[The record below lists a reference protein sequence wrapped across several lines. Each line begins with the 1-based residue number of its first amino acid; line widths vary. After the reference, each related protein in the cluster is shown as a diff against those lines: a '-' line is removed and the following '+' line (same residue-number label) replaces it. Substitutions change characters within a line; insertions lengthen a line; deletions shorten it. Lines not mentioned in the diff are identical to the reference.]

1 MQALKDRL
9 TSAGYALGWT
19 VVSRMPEG
27 WARRLF
33 MAIAEIAWRRQG
45 KGVQQL
51 EANLR
56 RVIGPD
62 ATGAQLREL
71 SRAGMRSYLRYFLE
85 IFRLPV
91 ISKERILADMH
102 SNGVEE
108 TAFAYLAAGRGVVF
122 ALPHMGNWDHAGA
135 WIIARGAGSFTT
147 VEEVLRPEALYHQF
161 LAFRESL
168 GFEAL
173 PLTGGASPFG
183 VMAQRLRAGRLVCL
197 VCDRDLTASGVEV
210 TFFGEPARMAAGPAA
225 LAVQTGAA
233 LMPVTLCFD
242 GDYWCA
248 DINEEIPV
256 PPEGTRK
263 EKVAAMTQQMARI
276 FEAGIREHPEDW
288 HMLQKVF
295 VADLDPD
302 RLAAASAAAASAA
315 AGSADGAFP
324 GVAGGDDV
332 AVGGSD
338 DGGRANGTGP
348 GPWRGDGSGAG
359 TGSAGTGSA
368 GP

>member
-1 MQALKDRL
+1 MDALKGRL
-9 TSAGYALGWT
+9 ASAGYALGWI
-19 VVSRMPEG
+19 VVRRMPES

-33 MAIAEIAWRRQG
+33 MLFAEIAWRRQG

-56 RVIGPD
+56 RVIGPA
-62 ATGAQLREL
+62 ATGAQLRAL

-85 IFRLPV
+85 IFRLPE
-91 ISKERILADMH
+91 ISEQRILGRMRAT
-102 SNGVEE
+102 GAEK
-108 TAFAYLAAGRGVVF
+108 TAFANMAAGRGVIF

-135 WIIARGAGSFTT
+135 WIIARGAGSLTT
-147 VEEVLRPEALYHQF
+147 VEEHLRPEALYQQF
-161 LAFRESL
+161 LSFREGL

-173 PLTGGASPFG
+173 PLTGGPSPFG

-233 LMPVTLCFD
+233 LMPVTLWYD

-248 DINEEIPV
+248 RIYEEIPV
-256 PPEGTRK
+256 PPEATRK
-263 EKVAAMTQQMARI
+263 EKVAAMTQEMARI
-276 FEAGIREHPEDW
+276 FEAAIRAHPEDW

-295 VADLDPD
+295 VADLDPA
-302 RLAAASAAAASAA
+302 RLAAASAKAVAPESAEPC
-315 AGSADGAFP
+315 G
-324 GVAGGDDV
+324 
-332 AVGGSD
+332 
-338 DGGRANGTGP
+338 
-348 GPWRGDGSGAG
+348 
-359 TGSAGTGSA
+359 
-368 GP
+368 